1 LGKIGTIPPRC
12 IGGCVFISM
21 KILITESQ
29 YIYTLKYEV
38 LKKTIDD
45 SFDYMSS
52 RSNSFCNHEIE
63 NIIDFMIYE
72 TIRQSVDSFHGI
84 LNKKDHGGVEEV
96 VSFLKKNLIN
106 YIKDKF
112 KEYKKTYC

>member
-1 LGKIGTIPPRC
+1 
-12 IGGCVFISM
+12 
-21 KILITESQ
+21 
-29 YIYTLKYEV
+29 
-38 LKKTIDD
+38 
-45 SFDYMSS
+45 
-52 RSNSFCNHEIE
+52 
-63 NIIDFMIYE
+63 MIYE